1 MKKKKHKNIEYISRF
16 KYAKKISPLK
26 MFYGCF
32 LTNIKT
38 AWFVALL
45 IVLEKSEVSV
55 GLQIYSKK
63 ILGLTNQ
70 ACKARR

>member
-1 MKKKKHKNIEYISRF
+1 
-16 KYAKKISPLK
+16 

-45 IVLEKSEVSV
+45 IVLAKWEVSV

-70 ACKARR
+70 ARKARR